1 MSPLKDLVEPFFNTM
16 PEQKLIDECYVA
28 RERDNKYYTLE
39 EIRYDAAN

>member
-28 RERDNKYYTLE
+28 RERDNKHYTLE
-39 EIRYDAAN
+39 EMRYDAAN